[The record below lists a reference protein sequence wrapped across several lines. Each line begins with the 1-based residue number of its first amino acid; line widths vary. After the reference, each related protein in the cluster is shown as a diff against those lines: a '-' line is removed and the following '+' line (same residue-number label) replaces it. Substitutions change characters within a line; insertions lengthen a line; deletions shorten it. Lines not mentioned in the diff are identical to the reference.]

1 MTAILFSR
9 VQWPMMMHD
18 EAGIHLRDYLLAAS
32 SLWSVV
38 RLCSCSTQQL
48 VFQCIFQSRG
58 WNATLGNDF
67 ICMVLARGCI
77 RLCSSMHADEVK
89 SMARCA
95 FERLDNQKK
104 ICISDSD
111 EAPISITQISSI
123 RSALGGAWLQFTCFN
138 DLQTGCVD
146 SIIENVIKPCELLPV
161 WQEC

>member
-1 MTAILFSR
+1 MWQQYYCHGCNG
-9 VQWPMMMHD
+9 QWWCTMRL
-18 EAGIHLRDYLLAAS
+18 EFTFGDYLLAAS

-89 SMARCA
+89 SMDKMCIW
-95 FERLDNQKK
+95 ETGQPKKK
-104 ICISDSD
+104 IAFQTLMRPRFPSPRFLPYVQRLEVRDFSSPASMISKQDVL
-111 EAPISITQISSI
+111 I
-123 RSALGGAWLQFTCFN
+123 
-138 DLQTGCVD
+138 
-146 SIIENVIKPCELLPV
+146 LL
-161 WQEC
+161 